1 MNKKNDELVDA
12 RGGWAPG
19 KLEFKPL
26 FSWPPKPI
34 ELVKWLFNYPDGFI
48 FPWAAIHFSLAL
60 ISYIFFLPSFDKLS
74 TFSLDWILVILF
86 RNLII
91 LFIYTS
97 LWHWYLHIREGQGD
111 KYRYNLRK
119 LGKGKQWFL
128 GTQTRENMFFS
139 LCSAV
144 PIQTFYE
151 SFMLWCF
158 ANEYT
163 LWATFARKYRLH
175 KK

>member
-1 MNKKNDELVDA
+1 
-12 RGGWAPG
+12 
-19 KLEFKPL
+19 
-26 FSWPPKPI
+26 
-34 ELVKWLFNYPDGFI
+34 
-48 FPWAAIHFSLAL
+48 
-60 ISYIFFLPSFDKLS
+60 
-74 TFSLDWILVILF
+74 LF

-91 LFIYTS
+91 LFVYTS
-97 LWHWYLHIREGQGD
+97 LWHWFLHIKEGQGD

-163 LWATFARKYRLH
+163 LFPIKDFLESPFVIAYCV
-175 KK
+175 